1 VSPQEIGTDL
11 VELIRRTGR
20 EVSGDLAAY
29 AAARTSHLATMV
41 GSPGFYE
48 ALAVERDNVALR
60 AGVLATQAGD
70 AIDRKIVGLIEA
82 ALAIGARAML
92 A

>member
-1 VSPQEIGTDL
+1 VSPQQIGADL

-20 EVSGDLAAY
+20 EVGSDLAAY

-41 GSPGFYE
+41 GSPDFFE
-48 ALAVERDNVALR
+48 ALAVERDNVSLR
-60 AGVLATQAGD
+60 AGVLAVHAGD